1 MALGQT
7 YSQQQLQS
15 QSQQATMK
23 QPQHIAP
30 APMGGMLQQRP
41 TTVLGMNGINLPQQ
55 FTMIGGQKTPKY
67 NYRTAPY
74 DQPASVVKRN
84 ARERNRVRQVNSG
97 FVNLRQHIPQSIVT
111 ELTNGG
117 RGASKKLSKV
127 DTLRLAVEYIRRL
140 KDLIDESDSEASNS
154 SICSQSS
161 TAGSPPPP
169 VYYPSSPESMQSVNH
184 YNQYSESSISP
195 TPGFHTD
202 IDNCVM
208 QTSSTQQQVFKFENF
223 QEDSPNDDELLDYI
237 SMWQEN

>member
-1 MALGQT
+1 MALGQQ
-7 YSQQQLQS
+7 YLQQYQS
-15 QSQQATMK
+15 QPQQSTMK
-23 QPQHIAP
+23 QPHPIAP
-30 APMGGMLQQRP
+30 APMGMGRP

-55 FTMIGGQKTPKY
+55 QFVGGLKQQQQKYSYK
-67 NYRTAPY
+67 TAPY

-140 KDLIDESDSEASNS
+140 QDLIEESDSEGNS

-169 VYYPSSPESMQSVNH
+169 VYYPSSPESMQSVNQF
-184 YNQYSESSISP
+184 NQYSDSSISP
-195 TPGFHTD
+195 TPSFQSE
-202 IDNCVM
+202 IDNCMM
-208 QTSSTQQQVFKFENF
+208 QTSTQTQQVFKFENF
-223 QEDSPNDDELLDYI
+223 QPESPNDDELLDYI

>member
-7 YSQQQLQS
+7 YSHNHQS
-15 QSQQATMK
+15 AMK
-23 QPQHIAP
+23 PLAIAP
-30 APMGGMLQQRP
+30 APVSRP

-55 FTMIGGQKTPKY
+55 QYQVGGKQQKY

-84 ARERNRVRQVNSG
+84 ARERNRVRQVNCG

-140 KDLIDESDSEASNS
+140 QDLIEESDSEASNS

-169 VYYPSSPESMQSVNH
+169 VYYPSSPESMQSVNQYH
-184 YNQYSESSISP
+184 QYSETSISP
-195 TPGFHTD
+195 TPSFHSD
-202 IDNCVM
+202 IDNCMM
-208 QTSSTQQQVFKFENF
+208 QTTSSVQQQQQQVFKFENF
-223 QEDSPNDDELLDYI
+223 QADSPNDDELLDYI

>member
-7 YSQQQLQS
+7 YSQQS
-15 QSQQATMK
+15 NMK
-23 QPQHIAP
+23 QPHPIAP
-30 APMGGMLQQRP
+30 APMGGISHRP

-55 FTMIGGQKTPKY
+55 QFTMLQKPPKY

-84 ARERNRVRQVNSG
+84 ARERNRVRQVNCG

-161 TAGSPPPP
+161 SAGSPPPP
-169 VYYPSSPESMQSVNH
+169 VFYPSSPESMQSLNH

-195 TPGFHTD
+195 TPSFQSD
-202 IDNCVM
+202 IDNCMM
-208 QTSSTQQQVFKFENF
+208 QTSTAQQQVFKFENF

-237 SMWQEN
+237 SMWQENQ

>member
-1 MALGQT
+1 MALGQS
-7 YSQQQLQS
+7 YNQS
-15 QSQQATMK
+15 QTMK
-23 QPQHIAP
+23 QPHPIAP
-30 APMGGMLQQRP
+30 APMMGQRP
-41 TTVLGMNGINLPQQ
+41 TTVLGMNGVNLPQQQ

-84 ARERNRVRQVNSG
+84 ARERNRVRQVNCG

-140 KDLIDESDSEASNS
+140 KDLIDDSDSEGSNS

-195 TPGFHTD
+195 TPSFQSD
-202 IDNCVM
+202 MDNCMM
-208 QTSSTQQQVFKFENF
+208 QTSSTPQQVFKFENF
-223 QEDSPNDDELLDYI
+223 QADSPNDDELLDYI

>member
-1 MALGQT
+1 MALGQM
-7 YSQQQLQS
+7 YSQLQQQHQS
-15 QSQQATMK
+15 QSQSQHTMK
-23 QPQHIAP
+23 QPHPIAP
-30 APMGGMLQQRP
+30 APMGVRP

-55 FTMIGGQKTPKY
+55 QFTVIGGQKTPKY
-67 NYRTAPY
+67 NYKTAPY

-84 ARERNRVRQVNSG
+84 ARERNRVRQVNCG
-97 FVNLRQHIPQSIVT
+97 FVNLRQHIPQSIVS

-169 VYYPSSPESMQSVNH
+169 VYYPSSPESMQSVNQ

-195 TPGFHTD
+195 TPSFHSD
-202 IDNCVM
+202 IDNCMM
-208 QTSSTQQQVFKFENF
+208 QTTTSTQQVFKFENF
-223 QEDSPNDDELLDYI
+223 QADSPNDDELLDYI

>member
-7 YSQQQLQS
+7 YSQNQS
-15 QSQQATMK
+15 HQPTMK
-23 QPQHIAP
+23 QPQPIAP
-30 APMGGMLQQRP
+30 APMGMGQRP
-41 TTVLGMNGINLPQQ
+41 TTVLGMNGINLPQHQ
-55 FTMIGGQKTPKY
+55 FNIIGAQKTPKY
-67 NYRTAPY
+67 NYKTAPY

-154 SICSQSS
+154 STCSQS
-161 TAGSPPPP
+161 TAGSPPP
-169 VYYPSSPESMQSVNH
+169 VYYPSSPESMQSANQ
-184 YNQYSESSISP
+184 YNQYSP
-195 TPGFHTD
+195 TPSFQSD
-202 IDNCVM
+202 IDNCM
-208 QTSSTQQQVFKFENF
+208 MTSTTQQQVFKFENF